1 MGETQK
7 LPDVMYFSSVYRRD
21 FDKFGNFTCEK
32 FVVSA
37 DVSDI
42 TVSALL
48 LQYNVNVAPG
58 PSLELTSHMFVIS
71 QLCKS
76 GKIPK
81 FSTSCRE
88 KCDGGGLCLMW
99 RYYF

>member
-7 LPDVMYFSSVYRRD
+7 LPDVMYFSGVYRRD
-21 FDKFGNFTCEK
+21 FDKFEKYEK

-58 PSLELTSHMFVIS
+58 PSLELTSHMFVMS

-81 FSTSCRE
+81 FSLQR
-88 KCDGGGLCLMW
+88 KM
-99 RYYF
+99 

>member
-7 LPDVMYFSSVYRRD
+7 LPDVMYFSGVYRRD

-48 LQYNVNVAPG
+48 LQYNV
-58 PSLELTSHMFVIS
+58 
-71 QLCKS
+71 
-76 GKIPK
+76 
-81 FSTSCRE
+81 
-88 KCDGGGLCLMW
+88 
-99 RYYF
+99 